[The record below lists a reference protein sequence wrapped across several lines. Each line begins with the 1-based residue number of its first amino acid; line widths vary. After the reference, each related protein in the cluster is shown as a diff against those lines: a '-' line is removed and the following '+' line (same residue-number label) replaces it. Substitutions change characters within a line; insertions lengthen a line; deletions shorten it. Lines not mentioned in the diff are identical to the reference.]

1 MDSKQPLIRKSIVS
15 RFIPTNIKM
24 VTSMLLLLTF
34 FCFTVSSNHAA
45 SLLFKSNFGPGVSLG
60 APYNFSL
67 KGAWQDIIGTDR
79 ETGHSWPVA
88 ALGANF
94 SGVQLITI
102 DPIDSSSV
110 GKYITTE
117 IRRVT
122 GPLGEPVN
130 ELFQSVKI
138 KGDVG
143 QAGSQAPLLISRP
156 WTIGDVNNLYM
167 TYWFKYSSDFPSRF
181 ASDVSNANWRVQFE
195 FKTGG
200 YLNTFA
206 GDYRIS
212 VVILKGSD
220 GQLYWQTKGDNV
232 ANGPWT
238 RVDYWKEDSRDVIV
252 PIDKWFKFEVYW
264 QRSNGGDGRFWAA
277 VDGDV
282 IVDHFGSNMGDHHLP
297 ITRIMINNPYSG
309 GAAPVESHSTGLE
322 IWDGFPCGVGVS
334 CYKE

>member
-1 MDSKQPLIRKSIVS
+1 
-15 RFIPTNIKM
+15 M
-24 VTSMLLLLTF
+24 VISMLLLLTF
-34 FCFTVSSNHAA
+34 FGFAASSIHAA
-45 SLLFKSNFGPGVSLG
+45 SLLFKSNFGSGVSLG

-67 KGAWQDIIGTDR
+67 KGAWQNITGTDR
-79 ETGHSWPVA
+79 ETGYSWPIA

-122 GPLGEPVN
+122 GPRGEPVN
-130 ELFQSVKI
+130 ELFQSVRI
-138 KGDVG
+138 KGDMG

-156 WTIGDVNNLYM
+156 WTIGDVKDLYIS
-167 TYWFKYSSDFPSRF
+167 YWFKYSADFPSKL
-181 ASDVSNANWRVQFE
+181 APAMSGAAWRVQFE

-200 YLNTFA
+200 YLNTAA

-232 ANGPWT
+232 ANGPWA
-238 RVDYWKEDSRDVIV
+238 RVDYWIEDSRDVTV
-252 PIDKWFKFEVYW
+252 PIDKWFRFEVYW
-264 QRSNGGDGRFWAA
+264 HRSNGGDGRFWAA

-282 IVDHFGSNMGDHHLP
+282 IVDHFGSNMGDYKLP

-322 IWDGFPCGVGVS
+322 IWDNYPCGKSMS
-334 CYKE
+334 CYKK